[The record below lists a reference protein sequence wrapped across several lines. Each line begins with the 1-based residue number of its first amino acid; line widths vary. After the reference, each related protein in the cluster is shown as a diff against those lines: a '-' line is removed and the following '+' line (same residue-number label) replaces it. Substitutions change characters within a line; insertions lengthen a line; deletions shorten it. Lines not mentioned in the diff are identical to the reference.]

1 MIARQ
6 SQDRHGCS
14 ARPLS
19 TFGVQIFARQ
29 DAFPGY
35 NVPTGR
41 LNPRTG
47 LSDGGPV
54 SPASVYRS
62 LSGLPELAHVNAR
75 RLPDCG
81 CLWPCRLRP

>member
-6 SQDRHGCS
+6 SQDRHACS

-62 LSGLPELAHVNAR
+62 LSGLPALAHVNAR